1 MIRSKSF
8 KASLKKKD
16 KFPNID
22 SLKRNTLLGNC
33 DNTSTI
39 KYLPVNREEIKEAYI
54 KSVNVEAIINEINQ
68 MEGPDFTLD
77 RVNKLKCLLDGYNT
91 DSKVEEIIYRSSESF
106 DKKKSKLKE
115 LLVSFKQSKQ
125 SGDDVVRDTSN
136 PR

>member
-1 MIRSKSF
+1 MIGSKSF

-33 DNTSTI
+33 EKTSTI
-39 KYLPVNREEIKEAYI
+39 KYLHEKTKEAYI

-68 MEGPDFTLD
+68 MKEQDFTLD

>member
-1 MIRSKSF
+1 MIGSKSF
-8 KASLKKKD
+8 KASLKKND
-16 KFPNID
+16 NFPNID
-22 SLKRNTLLGNC
+22 SLKRDTLLGNYEY
-33 DNTSTI
+33 TSSI
-39 KYLPVNREEIKEAYI
+39 EYLPAIREKIKEAYI
-54 KSVNVEAIINEINQ
+54 ESVNVEAIINEINQ
-68 MEGPDFTLD
+68 MKEQDFTLD

>member
-1 MIRSKSF
+1 MIGSKSF
-8 KASLKKKD
+8 KASLKKND
-16 KFPNID
+16 NFPNID
-22 SLKRNTLLGNC
+22 SLKRDTLLGNYE
-33 DNTSTI
+33 DTSSI
-39 KYLPVNREEIKEAYI
+39 EYLPAIREKIKEAYI
-54 KSVNVEAIINEINQ
+54 ESVNVEAIINEINQ
-68 MEGPDFTLD
+68 MKEQDFTLD